1 MIKTL
6 TTSAAILLLFAAL
19 AFAKNTNK
27 PAPTA
32 ELGLSATSDAFEV
45 DLSKIPDFSAADAKS
60 YREPPEPRNPYYTEE
75 QVRAMKKYAITAAPI
90 SRPEDGAKNMAPPTN
105 AQVGGETPGAFFN
118 IAGSNEGLGCSGL
131 TPSDMGLAVSGAWVV
146 QVTNACVQI
155 TNKHGAALVQKT
167 LDSVLNWPAG
177 TFTFDPRVTFDFVKS
192 RFIISA
198 STIDSSGVAWIDV
211 AASATNNPNGT
222 WHAYHLAVP
231 AGTTTADYPT
241 LGQSWAN
248 DKFNAAIFVC
258 FNQFTSSGFTSDY
271 CYYLPKKQ
279 IYAGLGFSFFYNFN
293 FSYNGTLLST
303 IQPVNVSQ
311 LDEQPRAEYAVA
323 SINTNG
329 ANGLVLWSFANVV
342 SQTGTPGPYVTGVAV
357 GTPSSYSYPA
367 NADNATFCSNC
378 IETLDNRIS
387 GMVQYAG
394 GRMFPTIDTA
404 NGGTSAVLGWVVRP
418 FLNDNGGGCSGVF
431 LNACPGITGA
441 NIETEFCDYCG
452 SGSLAGFF
460 GTIAADEEGNW
471 TMFANFS
478 DTAVSPGTFYDSN
491 RVSWQTPFHD
501 SGTFA
506 CQNNNAYT
514 QGRWG
519 DYTAAAPDYNN
530 AQVTPQS
537 TGFWGSGMYV
547 LSNGNWGTCI
557 AANKYGSVELP

>member
-1 MIKTL
+1 MKKTL
-6 TTSAAILLLFAAL
+6 TTFAATVLLCGSL
-19 AFAKNTNK
+19 AFAGKSI
-27 PAPTA
+27 PTSQS
-32 ELGLSATSDAFEV
+32 GMGATSDASEV
-45 DLSKIPDFSAADAKS
+45 DFSKLPNFSPTDAKN

-75 QVRAMKKYAITAAPI
+75 QVRAMKKNAITALPI
-90 SRPEDGAKNMAPPTN
+90 SRPGDAANNLGAPKSTA
-105 AQVGGETPGAFFN
+105 VGLETPSNFINF
-118 IAGSNEGLGCSGL
+118 AGSDEGQSCSGL
-131 TPSDMGLAVSGAWVV
+131 VPSDMGLAVSGSWVV

-155 TNKHGAALVQKT
+155 TNKHGAALVEKT
-167 LDSVLNWPAG
+167 LDAVMNWPAG

-198 STIDSSGVAWIDV
+198 STIDPSGVAWIDV
-211 AASATNNPNGT
+211 AVSASNNPNGT
-222 WHAYHLAVP
+222 WHAYHLSVP
-231 AGTTTADYPT
+231 SGTTVADYPT

-248 DKFNAAIFVC
+248 DKYNAAIFVC

-279 IYAGLGFSFFYNFN
+279 MYAGLGFSFSYNFN

-342 SQTGTPGPYVTGVAV
+342 SQTGSPGPYVTGVEVA
-357 GTPSSYSYPA
+357 TPSSYSYPA
-367 NADNATFCSNC
+367 EANNGTFCSNC

-394 GRMFPTIDTA
+394 GRMFPTLNTA

-418 FLNDNGGGCSGVF
+418 FLNDNGGGCTGAF
-431 LNACPGITGA
+431 ANACAGITGA

-452 SGSLAGFF
+452 AGSQGAWF

-471 TMFANFS
+471 TMFANYS
-478 DTAVSPGTFYDSN
+478 NTGTSPGTFYDSN

-501 SGTFA
+501 SGVFA
-506 CQNNNAYT
+506 CQNNGAYT
-514 QGRWG
+514 QTRWG
-519 DYTAAAPDYNN
+519 DYTAAAPDFNN
-530 AQVTPQS
+530 TQVVGQS
-537 TGFWGSGMYV
+537 TAIWGSGMYV
-547 LSNGNWGTCI
+547 LSSGNWGTCI
-557 AANKYGSVELP
+557 AANKYGSVEIP